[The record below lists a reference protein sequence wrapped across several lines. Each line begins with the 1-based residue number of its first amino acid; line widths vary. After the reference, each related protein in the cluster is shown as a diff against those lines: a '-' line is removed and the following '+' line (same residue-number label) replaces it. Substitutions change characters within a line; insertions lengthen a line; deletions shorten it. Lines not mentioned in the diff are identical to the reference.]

1 MSHNFNDLIL
11 KKSYMNNSSTASQ
24 SNFTLDLKPNTKY
37 MLYKNTEYTPK
48 LTTSLTLGD
57 GFIKGTIKEK
67 EKIYPFCT
75 VILFSLRDYITV
87 CSTTSDTEGNFYID
101 NLAKDT
107 SYILIALDRNNK
119 YKNIISE
126 TIVL

>member
-1 MSHNFNDLIL
+1 
-11 KKSYMNNSSTASQ
+11 
-24 SNFTLDLKPNTKY
+24 
-37 MLYKNTEYTPK
+37 MLCKNTEYTPK
-48 LTTSLTLGD
+48 INSSITLGD

-67 EKIYPFCT
+67 VYPLCT
-75 VILFSLRDYITV
+75 VILFSLRDYSTV

-107 SYILIALDRNNK
+107 SYTLIALDRNNK

>member
-1 MSHNFNDLIL
+1 
-11 KKSYMNNSSTASQ
+11 
-24 SNFTLDLKPNTKY
+24 
-37 MLYKNTEYTPK
+37 MLCKNTEYTPK
-48 LTTSLTLGD
+48 ITTSLTLGD

-67 EKIYPFCT
+67 EKVYPLCT
-75 VILFSLRDYITV
+75 VILFSLRDYSTV

-107 SYILIALDRNNK
+107 LYTLIALDRNNK